1 MGVSLHRY
9 VNDIVRFL
17 PKYLVLDQWSLIL
30 VQYLVEKFNIQELPI
45 NEVGAPIDN
54 NKYHD

>member
-1 MGVSLHRY
+1 MGVSLY
-9 VNDIVRFL
+9 PNVDDIVRFL
-17 PKYLVLDQWSLIL
+17 PKYLGLDQWSLIL
-30 VQYLVEKFNIQELPI
+30 MQYLVEKFNIQELPI